1 MRLHPFR
8 QSISICRIIYEMC
21 ACHGNLYAVMKEILK
36 DEGLKFGGV
45 RKPLPSVIPEDL
57 PQIEECKKMIRET
70 AGRL

>member
-1 MRLHPFR
+1 
-8 QSISICRIIYEMC
+8 MC